1 MSRNSSGTYS
11 LPAGNPVVS
20 GTTVEA
26 SWANE
31 TLSDIATSLTN
42 SLDRGGKGGMTASL
56 KLADGTVS
64 VPGMAFNNETN
75 TGFYRASAGAP
86 RLAILGTDVMSFT
99 RGFAQLFGFNDS
111 ADSEPTFTLLR
122 GTSSPAANDEIG
134 KFRFDS
140 RNDANEVTE
149 YAAIQAT
156 INDPA
161 DGSEGGGLELRTMQ
175 SGVVTSA
182 LTIDETG
189 KVTIPGG
196 FSSNS
201 ASLGGITGNAVTQ
214 SATDTTAGRL
224 TKVGDFGLGNDDTAS
239 IQAPGS
245 DLNDLR
251 TTGLWRTSSGV
262 NANMPFAGVGQIWHS
277 QQAGDFATQLLLG
290 INAEPRIYFRELGGG
305 AWSSWKVVYAQNS
318 ILGSV
323 SQSAGVPTG
332 AVIERGSN
340 ANGEFVKFADGT
352 LIARRGGDVDLTS
365 DGAQDFAFPVDF
377 FGASSI
383 SSSVDDALASGDF
396 SALQNSFDQLIS
408 NSAWR
413 FRGDKTGVST
423 SVNLEFLAIGRW
435 F

>member
-20 GTTVEA
+20 GTTIEA

-31 TLSDIATSLTN
+31 TLDDIATSLTN

-75 TGFYRASAGAP
+75 TGFYRAAAGAP

-140 RNDANEVTE
+140 RNAANEVTE

-189 KVTIPGG
+189 KVTIPGA
-196 FSSNS
+196 FSSIGIDDNATS
-201 ASLGGITGNAVTQ
+201 TAITIDSLENVGIGTASPINKPGFGALTLSGENGGQ
-214 SATDTTAGRL
+214 CFF
-224 TKVGDFGLGNDDTAS
+224 VGDG
-239 IQAPGS
+239 
-245 DLNDLR
+245 
-251 TTGLWRTSSGV
+251 
-262 NANMPFAGVGQIWHS
+262 
-277 QQAGDFATQLLLG
+277 
-290 INAEPRIYFRELGGG
+290 
-305 AWSSWKVVYAQNS
+305 
-318 ILGSV
+318 
-323 SQSAGVPTG
+323 
-332 AVIERGSN
+332 IERGSVVSFGDDLYIQ
-340 ANGEFVKFADGT
+340 ALGSIIFRTAGFS
-352 LIARRGGDVDLTS
+352 GGDDAMRIDSSRNLLIGSTLSPASAESAVAIFNGTAPTGSVTNGVVLYSEDVSASAELKVRDEAGNITTLSPHNFSLIPEGPSEEMAWGYYGEKNGKKINVDMLK
-365 DGAQDFAFPVDF
+365 
-377 FGASSI
+377 
-383 SSSVDDALASGDF
+383 LA
-396 SALQNSFDQLIS
+396 
-408 NSAWR
+408 R
-413 FRGDKTGVST
+413 MVER
-423 SVNLEFLAIGRW
+423 LAGEKLVYEE
-435 F
+435 